1 MPLTQETKV
10 QSALDDVA
18 SNFPR
23 SARPCRAA
31 GFDAT
36 FECDP
41 EETGETA
48 LETTQRIIERGEAC
62 EFMPMR
68 CALTGGVAG
77 QVGLA
82 LCTERFFQSFIKQ
95 TNCGYLR
102 LQVEDVSGT
111 TIGTAPWR
119 LQLRRLESCYGHLDT
134 GAAAEPWCLLVHAEA
149 SLPLPHVQSAC

>member
-36 FECDP
+36 YECDP

-82 LCTERFFQSFIKQ
+82 LCTERFFSIIHQ
-95 TNCGYLR
+95 TNELR
-102 LQVEDVSGT
+102 LST
-111 TIGTAPWR
+111 TTSRRCFRDNYWYSPLAPSATTA
-119 LQLRRLESCYGHLDT
+119 
-134 GAAAEPWCLLVHAEA
+134 
-149 SLPLPHVQSAC
+149 